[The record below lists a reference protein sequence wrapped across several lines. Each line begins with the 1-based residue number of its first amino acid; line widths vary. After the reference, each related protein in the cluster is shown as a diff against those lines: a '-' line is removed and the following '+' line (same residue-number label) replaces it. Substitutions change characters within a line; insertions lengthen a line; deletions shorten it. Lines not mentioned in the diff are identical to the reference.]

1 MRRSLNILIAVAVS
15 VVCVWLAMRHVSLSE
30 MLRVLR
36 QANYVGFAGT
46 MALTLLGFLVRA
58 IRWRSLIV
66 VPRRI
71 STDSLFS
78 TTMIGFMANMVLPLR
93 LGEFVRPWALARR
106 EGLSKTMLLAT
117 IVVERAID
125 MLTLLAM
132 LGIALAVHPISVQ
145 SAAARLL
152 QQGALLLVGLSVA
165 LTAFIVLL
173 ERSPKLAHGFIDL
186 MTRPLPAGPRARVQ
200 RLLDQFIEGLGLFRD
215 LPRLAWV
222 FGLSFAMFLVYAAA
236 IWLSLWSLDILLG
249 WDVALLMLVVT
260 AIGIM
265 VPSAPGY
272 VGPLNAA
279 CVAGLALFKV
289 SAEPAAAFSW
299 FYLASQWLPITV
311 VGLIYLNREGL
322 SLGSLG
328 QATQEGA

>member
-1 MRRSLNILIAVAVS
+1 MKRGLNILIALAVS
-15 VVCVWLAMRHVSLSE
+15 AVCVWLAMRHVSITE

-36 QANYVGFAGT
+36 QANYLGFAGT
-46 MALTLLGFLVRA
+46 MALTILGFVVRA
-58 IRWRSLIV
+58 IRWRSFIS

-117 IVVERAID
+117 IVVERAVD
-125 MLTLLAM
+125 MLTLLAV

-152 QQGALLLVGLSVA
+152 QQGALLLVGLSVV
-165 LTAFIVLL
+165 LTTFIVLL
-173 ERSPKLAHGFIDL
+173 ERSPKLAHGFIGL

-200 RLLDQFIEGLGLFRD
+200 HLLDQFIEGLGLFRD

-222 FGLSFAMFLVYAAA
+222 FALSFVMFLIYAGA

-311 VGLIYLNREGL
+311 VGLVYLNREGL

>member
-1 MRRSLNILIAVAVS
+1 MRRWVNILIALVVS
-15 VVCVWLAMRHVSLSE
+15 VVCVWLAMRHVSMSE
-30 MLRVLR
+30 MFRVLSG
-36 QANYVGFAGT
+36 ANWLGFAGT
-46 MALTLLGFLVRA
+46 MVLTILGFLVRA
-58 IRWRSLIV
+58 IRWRSLIAS
-66 VPRRI
+66 PKRI

-125 MLTLLAM
+125 MLTLLSL
-132 LGIALAVHPISVQ
+132 LGIALFVHPISTE
-145 SAAARLL
+145 SAAAQLL
-152 QQGALLLVGLSVA
+152 QKGALLLVGLSA
-165 LTAFIVLL
+165 FLTFFIVLL
-173 ERSPKLAHGFIDL
+173 ERSPRLAHAFIGL
-186 MTRPLPAGPRARVQ
+186 LTKPLPEGPRVKVQ
-200 RLLDQFIEGLGLFRD
+200 RLLDQFIEGLGLFKD
-215 LPRLAWV
+215 VKRLVWV
-222 FGLSFAMFLVYAAA
+222 FALSFFMFLIYACA
-236 IWLSLWSLDILLG
+236 IWVSLWSLDILLG

-289 SAEPAAAFSW
+289 AAEPAAAFSW
-299 FYLASQWLPITV
+299 FYLASQWLPITA
-311 VGLIYLNREGL
+311 VGLVYLNREGL

-328 QATQEGA
+328 QATEDTA

>member
-1 MRRSLNILIAVAVS
+1 MKRWLNILIALVIS
-15 VVCVWLAMRHVSLSE
+15 VVCVWLAMRHVSMHE

-36 QANYVGFAGT
+36 HANWLGFGGT
-46 MALTLLGFLVRA
+46 MALTILGFVFRA
-58 IRWRSLIV
+58 VRWRSLIAT
-66 VPRRI
+66 PRRI
-71 STDSLFS
+71 SFDSLFS

-106 EGLSKTMLLAT
+106 EGMSKTMLLAT
-117 IVVERAID
+117 IVVERAVD
-125 MLTLLAM
+125 MLTLLTL
-132 LGIALAVHPISVQ
+132 LGIALFVHPISTQ
-145 SAAARLL
+145 SAAAQLL
-152 QQGALLLVGLSVA
+152 QKGALLLVGLSVA
-165 LTAFIVLL
+165 LTTFIILL
-173 ERSPKLAHGFIDL
+173 ERSPRLAHGFIGL
-186 MTRPLPAGPRARVQ
+186 LTGMLPVRLRDKVQ
-200 RLLDQFIEGLGLFRD
+200 KLLDQFIAGLGLFKD
-215 LPRLAWV
+215 LRRLVWV
-222 FGLSFAMFLVYAAA
+222 FLLSFAMFLIYALA
-236 IWLSLWSLDILLG
+236 IWTSLWSLDIRLG

-289 SAEPAAAFSW
+289 SADAAAAFSW

-328 QATQEGA
+328 QATEDPV